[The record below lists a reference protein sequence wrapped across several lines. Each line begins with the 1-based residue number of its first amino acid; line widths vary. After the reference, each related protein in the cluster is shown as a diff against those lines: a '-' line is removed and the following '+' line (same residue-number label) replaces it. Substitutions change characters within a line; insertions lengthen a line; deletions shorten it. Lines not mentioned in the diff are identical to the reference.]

1 MANESPQKDWDGRE
15 RRELS
20 QERVTAIVKSAV
32 DDALKEHKADVTRH
46 IDESMKELKAYIATG
61 YPDGDPVGHRMAHE
75 KEIRDA
81 ARWDKIK
88 GSVIEKVMTGGVW
101 AVLVFLGAAAWEWV
115 KRGLHK

>member
-20 QERVTAIVKSAV
+20 QERIASIVKSAV

-46 IDESMKELKAYIATG
+46 IDESMKDLKAYIATG

-75 KEIRDA
+75 KGIRDA
-81 ARWDKIK
+81 ERWERLKT
-88 GSVIEKVMTGGVW
+88 SVAEKLLTGGVW
-101 AVLVFLGAAAWEWV
+101 GLLLFVGLAVWETL
-115 KRGLHK
+115 KREAQK